1 MNTAGRS
8 AYCARIV
15 HPTELEVRTR
25 LLMIHPNSR
34 TSAARRGALSQGCL
48 VGLVVGGVLLLVVVI
63 FGAMAVSRYNGLA
76 AGKTGVAA
84 KWAEIDNQYKR
95 RYDLIPQ
102 LVETVKGAANF
113 EKSTL
118 QSIVDAR
125 ASVGKVQLPNELP
138 EDPAKLQ
145 QYIQAQQSLSGALSR
160 LLVVSEQYP
169 ELKANSNF
177 RDLQVQLE
185 GTENRIAVARRDY
198 IDAVKSFNTSV
209 VTFPGNIIAGM
220 FNFKELP
227 QLEAATS
234 EERKVPAV
242 KFDFESDKKK

>member
-1 MNTAGRS
+1 M
-8 AYCARIV
+8 
-15 HPTELEVRTR
+15 L
-25 LLMIHPNSR
+25 HPNSR

-48 VGLVVGGVLLLVVVI
+48 VGLVLGGVLLLVVVI
-63 FGAMAVSRYNGLA
+63 LGATAASRYNGLA
-76 AGKTGVAA
+76 AGKTNVAS

-125 ASVGKVQLPNELP
+125 ASVGKVQLPSELP
-138 EDPAKLQ
+138 EDPVKLQ
-145 QYIQAQQSLSGALSR
+145 QYMQAQQSLSGALSR
-160 LLVVSEQYP
+160 LLVVAEQYP
-169 ELKANSNF
+169 DLKANANF

-198 IDAVKSFNTSV
+198 IDSVKTYNTSV

-227 QLEAATS
+227 QLEAATPD
-234 EERKVPAV
+234 ERQVPAV
-242 KFDFESDKKK
+242 KFDFESEKKK